1 MPIYYTEY
9 PTGEFFADNDE
20 EALLY
25 EPDAKVIYKESDTAD
40 GFPMIVIR
48 DTHVKEDYTY

>member
-1 MPIYYTEY
+1 MPTYYTEY

-25 EPDAKVIYKESDTAD
+25 EPDAKVIYKESDTSD
-40 GFPMIVIR
+40 GFPMIFIR
-48 DTHVKEDYTY
+48 DTHIKDDI